1 MAANR
6 ITAED
11 RERFVSA
18 REAGQR
24 ASQDP
29 SAVTDAR
36 YVPRRDAIELM
47 FAGGGTMMIPR
58 QLIPELEDLSPAILA
73 SVSISPAGDAL
84 SWRAADVDLY
94 IPGLVERAFGSR
106 ILAASSGRR
115 GGQRTSKAKAAAAR
129 TNGATGGRPRKHLS
143 A

>member
-11 RERFVSA
+11 RERFARA

-24 ASQDP
+24 ASHDP
-29 SAVTDAR
+29 SAVTGAR

-58 QLIPELEDLSPAILA
+58 QLIPELEGVSSAILA
-73 SVSISPAGDAL
+73 SVTLSPAGDAL
-84 SWRAADVDLY
+84 AWRTVDIDLY
-94 IPGLVERAFGSR
+94 VPGLVERAFGSR

-115 GGQRTSKAKAAAAR
+115 GGQRTSKAKLAASRA
-129 TNGATGGRPRKHLS
+129 NGKKGGRPPKELT

>member
-6 ITAED
+6 ITTED
-11 RERFVSA
+11 RERFARA

-24 ASQDP
+24 ASHDP
-29 SAVTDAR
+29 SAVTGAR
-36 YVPRRDAIELM
+36 YVLRRDAIELM
-47 FAGGGTMMIPR
+47 FAGGGTMTIPR
-58 QLIPELEDLSPAILA
+58 QLIPELERVSPAVLS
-73 SVSISPAGDAL
+73 SVTLSPAGDAL
-84 SWRAADVDLY
+84 AWRTLDIDLY
-94 IPGLVERAFGSR
+94 VPGLVERAFGSR

-129 TNGATGGRPRKHLS
+129 TNGATGGRPRKQLS